1 MQKYV
6 ALFLS
11 LIVSSCAQAATPVT
25 VGQSATLTATAD
37 GTPPFTWQW
46 FKNGT
51 KLSSV
56 ANPLLLPNMQI
67 TDSGSYTVIAT
78 NSAGS
83 SPATPAAILAVTAP
97 VAAPVITVQPKAMT
111 ALVGS
116 SATFTVVAT
125 GTGLTYQWKKD
136 GVNWPYPNTSATT
149 ATFVN
154 PNLALNDAGNYSVVV
169 TNAGGSVESAV
180 AGLTVIAV
188 AVPSNPAI
196 AVSVK

>member
-1 MQKYV
+1 MQKYI
-6 ALFLS
+6 ALFLV
-11 LIVSSCAQAATPVT
+11 LVVSDFAQTPAK
-25 VGQSATLTATAD
+25 VGQAATLTATAQ
-37 GTPPFTWQW
+37 GTSPFTFQW
-46 FKNGT
+46 FKDGA

-56 ANPLLLPNMQI
+56 ISPLVLPNLQVS
-67 TDSGSYTVIAT
+67 DSGSYTVIVS

-83 SPATPAAILAVTAP
+83 SPASPAAILAVTP
-97 VAAPVITVQPKAMT
+97 IIAAPVITVQPKAQT
-111 ALVGS
+111 ALAGS

-169 TNAGGSVESAV
+169 TNAGGSVESSV
-180 AGLTVIAV
+180 AGLTIVAV
-188 AVPSNPAI
+188 AIPSNPAI